1 MFAKF
6 LCLVI
11 LLQIDKKLMMVQCVI
26 CCGLILRASYPC
38 WSMLHSYH
46 CSNLILLC
54 LFTDIQGLGVSPTVP
69 EEQASYLVKML

>member
-1 MFAKF
+1 MYD
-6 LCLVI
+6 
-11 LLQIDKKLMMVQCVI
+11 LLWSDPEGKL
-26 CCGLILRASYPC
+26 
-38 WSMLHSYH
+38 SMLHSYH